1 MKKVVV
7 VGSINI
13 DLIARTRHAPAAGE
27 TVNADEI
34 FLIPGGKGANQA
46 VGMARLGLEVTFVG
60 RVGKDFFGTYLIHEL
75 EKENL
80 NTSCIFQDGNAM
92 TSIAMIILEESGD
105 NRIIVSQGANYQIS
119 TTDIDQAIGEIEK
132 ADLVVCHFG
141 RSHPVLNYVLQIAKS
156 KQKKVLLN
164 PAPAFPLSSDIL
176 KSVDYLVVNEGEAEL
191 ISNSQIKDI
200 ESAYQVAR
208 ELRRKEAG
216 EVIITLGR
224 HGSVFSNS
232 TDQFHHLGY
241 PVHAVDTTA
250 AGDAFIAGFVYGTL
264 EKWSARKRIQFAN
277 ACGALA
283 SSKIGAITSLPRK
296 SEVEQFLAVRKEA
309 EEDPNI
315 YDTPIRM

>member
-13 DLIARTRHAPAAGE
+13 DLIARTRHAPAASE
-27 TVNADEI
+27 TVNSDEI

-92 TSIAMIILEESGD
+92 TSIAMIILEESGE
-105 NRIIVSQGANYQIS
+105 NRIIVSQRANYQIS

-191 ISNSQIKDI
+191 ALRGEHYKTGEKLASRRIKTDLI
-200 ESAYQVAR
+200 TYQQ
-208 ELRRKEAG
+208 
-216 EVIITLGR
+216 
-224 HGSVFSNS
+224 FSNK
-232 TDQFHHLGY
+232 GY
-241 PVHAVDTTA
+241 
-250 AGDAFIAGFVYGTL
+250 
-264 EKWSARKRIQFAN
+264 RKR
-277 ACGALA
+277 L
-283 SSKIGAITSLPRK
+283 SSCQG
-296 SEVEQFLAVRKEA
+296 
-309 EEDPNI
+309 
-315 YDTPIRM
+315 TPPKRSR